1 MRAGQR
7 RTPVLGVVAA
17 ANAALAVGQVI
28 VGIRANSWTVAA
40 DAVHQVVDVIVL
52 LLVLAAWRAADRPV
66 TSERTFGWS
75 RRDPLAAHISALML
89 LGSLAWVAVEALRS
103 IGGHSVV
110 DGPAVIAVGIV
121 GLLVNGGGAMALSR
135 VGHAS
140 HHDNHDHPRTL
151 GLSAAPPLVAG
162 GSRSTLGLSAATLHL
177 LTDAFGSLLVVITG
191 VVLWRIDIG
200 WFDPVSSLVLCALIV
215 RPTWRLVRRSS
226 DVLLD
231 VVPPSLSVD
240 HLSNAMLA
248 VDGVD
253 GVHHIHVWSIGSDEH
268 ALSAHVEVRGSAS
281 VHEAQELITAVR
293 GALLLHGISHTTLQV
308 ECHPC
313 GREVHRADRV
323 VSEH

>member
-1 MRAGQR
+1 M
-7 RTPVLGVVAA
+7 LGGVAA

-28 VGIRANSWTVAA
+28 VGRRAHSWTVGA
-40 DAVHQVVDVIVL
+40 DAAHQIVDVIAL
-52 LLVLAAWRAADRPV
+52 LLVLAAWKSAERPV

-75 RRDPLAAHISALML
+75 RRDPLAAHISALL
-89 LGSLAWVAVEALRS
+89 LLASLAWVAVEAVRS

-121 GLLVNGGGAMALSR
+121 GLLVNGGGAAALSR
-135 VGHAS
+135 VGVSHGHEDHDLDGHDDHDDHAV
-140 HHDNHDHPRTL
+140 PM
-151 GLSAAPPLVAG
+151 APVAQA
-162 GSRSTLGLSAATLHL
+162 SRATLGLSAATLHL

-191 VVLWRIDIG
+191 VVLWRFDIG
-200 WFDPVSSLVLCALIV
+200 WFDPVASLVLCALIV

-240 HLSNAMLA
+240 RLSDAMLA
-248 VDGVD
+248 VPGVE
-253 GVHHIHVWSIGSDEH
+253 GVHHVHVWSIGSSEH
-268 ALSAHVEVRGSAS
+268 ALSAHVEVSGSAS

-293 GALLLHGISHTTLQV
+293 AALLPAGISHTTLQV

-313 GREVHRADRV
+313 GREVHGADRV
-323 VSEH
+323 LAAR